1 MEQQE
6 QNRQQFGDIETD
18 RLDEDFLTAMDYGMP
33 PAGGV
38 GIGID
43 RLAMMITGVD
53 NIKDIILFPA
63 LYESKLIWTS
73 YTFYGKT
80 SPVKNATQLFVDL
93 FNLLIDKEGKDRFVE
108 TLRQEKPSWWK
119 QAKKFHS

>member
-1 MEQQE
+1 MFSELNNPREQRERMEQQE

-43 RLAMMITGVD
+43 RLAMMIAGVD

-63 LYESKLIWTS
+63 LYEST
-73 YTFYGKT
+73 
-80 SPVKNATQLFVDL
+80 
-93 FNLLIDKEGKDRFVE
+93 
-108 TLRQEKPSWWK
+108 
-119 QAKKFHS
+119 